1 MEADEVGQEKVTRY
15 RQPQARGERT
25 PELTM
30 AGTLRILRRRIRA
43 VTQTK
48 QITKA
53 MELVATSRIAKAQQ
67 RVEAAL
73 PYTNELTRALSALA
87 SNSNTDHPLLVERAN
102 PRRAAIL
109 VITSDR
115 GLAGA
120 YSSNALRTAN
130 GLESLLREE
139 GKEPVRYVIGR
150 KGSAYY
156 RFRSREVA
164 REWTGFSEQ
173 PAFTD
178 AREVGSTLVKA
189 FLAGIDDTDD
199 GEGDARATARAVGVD
214 EIHIVYTEFKSM
226 LSQNPT
232 AKRIAPLVVEESEE
246 EAPEGYLPRVRV
258 RAGAGRAARR
268 AAAEV
273 HQRPDLRRAAG
284 VGGLGVGVPAAGD
297 EVRHRQRRGTDQD
310 LHPRGQ
316 PGPAGGDH
324 PGDQRDRRRR
334 GRAGRGREREIM
346 TAVEETT
353 GTGRVV
359 RVIGPVVDV
368 EFGRDEMPELNN
380 ALHVDVELGEATR

>member
-1 MEADEVGQEKVTRY
+1 
-15 RQPQARGERT
+15 
-25 PELTM
+25 M

-87 SNSNTDHPLLVERAN
+87 SNSNTDHPLLVERPD

-164 REWTGFSEQ
+164 KEWTGFSEQ

-189 FLAGIDDTDD
+189 FLAGINHTDDTDD
-199 GEGDARATARAVGVD
+199 DRDGGDDGVVGVD

-246 EAPEGYLPRVRV
+246 EAPEGYLP
-258 RAGAGRAARR
+258 AYEFEPEPDELLGALLPKYVNARIYAALLESAASESASRRR
-268 AAAEV
+268 AMKSATDNAEELIKTYTREANQARQAEITQEISEIV
-273 HQRPDLRRAAG
+273 GGADALAAAG
-284 VGGLGVGVPAAGD
+284 S
-297 EVRHRQRRGTDQD
+297 
-310 LHPRGQ
+310 
-316 PGPAGGDH
+316 
-324 PGDQRDRRRR
+324 
-334 GRAGRGREREIM
+334 ERS
-346 TAVEETT
+346 
-353 GTGRVV
+353 
-359 RVIGPVVDV
+359 
-368 EFGRDEMPELNN
+368 
-380 ALHVDVELGEATR
+380 